1 MYIKLNVDIDFEIK
15 SLSDLP
21 KFKQVMEQLSLK
33 LALGHAPKKVGTAN
47 KPSVDDCLRNIRING
62 KN

>member
-21 KFKQVMEQLSLK
+21 KFKQVMEQLKMDIGL
-33 LALGHAPKKVGTAN
+33 LHL
-47 KPSVDDCLRNIRING
+47 
-62 KN
+62 